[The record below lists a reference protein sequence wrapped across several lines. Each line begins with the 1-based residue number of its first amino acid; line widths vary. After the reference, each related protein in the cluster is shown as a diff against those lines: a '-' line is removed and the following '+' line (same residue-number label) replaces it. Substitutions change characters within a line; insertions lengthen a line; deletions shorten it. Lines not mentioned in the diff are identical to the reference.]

1 MAEIGVLL
9 DFVGQEC
16 CGPVRRVGDTFSS
29 SIHNYRGAVYEE
41 RHADAVSIR
50 CYPMEGRITGI
61 AWRQLLSNEASNS
74 GERYGPAIPIEST
87 DDLPE
92 DVDWILEFHG

>member
-1 MAEIGVLL
+1 
-9 DFVGQEC
+9 
-16 CGPVRRVGDTFSS
+16 
-29 SIHNYRGAVYEE
+29 
-41 RHADAVSIR
+41 
-50 CYPMEGRITGI
+50 MEGRITGI

>member
-1 MAEIGVLL
+1 
-9 DFVGQEC
+9 
-16 CGPVRRVGDTFSS
+16 
-29 SIHNYRGAVYEE
+29 
-41 RHADAVSIR
+41 
-50 CYPMEGRITGI
+50 MEGRITGI

-92 DVDWILEFHG
+92 DVDWILEFTVETSDPIPEPRTDFL